1 MEDLTM
7 TRPLSSSGAR
17 WMNPNLHKKVGM
29 DLFSLEGW
37 EEERWVWE
45 KDDVYWL
52 LQYTDDPRGQGL
64 SRHGWKVTE
73 KTGHCTT
80 RRSLW

>member
-37 EEERWVWE
+37 EGEV
-45 KDDVYWL
+45 
-52 LQYTDDPRGQGL
+52 
-64 SRHGWKVTE
+64 
-73 KTGHCTT
+73 
-80 RRSLW
+80 SLREG